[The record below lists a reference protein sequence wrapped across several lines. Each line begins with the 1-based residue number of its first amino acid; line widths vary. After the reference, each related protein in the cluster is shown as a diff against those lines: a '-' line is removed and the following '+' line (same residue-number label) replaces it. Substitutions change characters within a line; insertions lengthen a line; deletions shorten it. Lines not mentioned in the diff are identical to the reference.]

1 MRAHVFHTGFWAISG
16 LFAIVILPFALP
28 PTRKP
33 VVTGLWLYT
42 RAITG
47 WLRVCGVKI
56 RFEGFEKLNAAA
68 GAVVAAKHQSY
79 ADGITLVSQA
89 PDLAY
94 VIGDHMLRFPLVGFI
109 LKRAEAV
116 VVDDAAGRR
125 ADSISG
131 FGFKAGCD
139 RLRRDDR
146 DVLIFPEGGM
156 SAVGRK
162 KRYRRGVF
170 KLYQELE
177 RPVFPVATNMGC
189 FWPEQEWRL
198 HPGEARIVVLDPIPP
213 GLDQKTFMARLEH
226 VIETRTAE
234 LVHEA
239 RAAAS
244 KRSRT
249 RRQRAEARR

>member
-1 MRAHVFHTGFWAISG
+1 MRAHIFHTGFWAISA
-16 LFAIVILPFALP
+16 LFAIVILPLGLI

-47 WLRVCGVKI
+47 WLRACGVRI
-56 RFEGFEKLNAAA
+56 RFDGFDKLKGAE

-94 VIGDHMLRFPLVGFI
+94 VIGDHMLRFPLIGFI

-125 ADSISG
+125 ADAISG
-131 FGFKAGCD
+131 FGFKAGCE

-189 FWPEQEWRL
+189 FWPEQERRL
-198 HPGEARIVVLDPIPP
+198 HPGEARIVMLDPIPP
-213 GLDQKTFMARLEH
+213 GLDQKTFMDRLETA
-226 VIETRTAE
+226 IETKTAE
-234 LVHEA
+234 LVHQA
-239 RAAAS
+239 RAGSARRA
-244 KRSRT
+244 RT
-249 RRQRAEARR
+249 RRRAEARR

>member
-16 LFAIVILPFALP
+16 LLALVILPLALV

-47 WLRVCGVKI
+47 WLSVCGVKLH
-56 RFEGFEKLNAAA
+56 FEGFDKLKDAD
-68 GAVVAAKHQSY
+68 GAIVAAKHQSY
-79 ADGITLVSQA
+79 ADGITLVSQS

-125 ADSISG
+125 ADAISG
-131 FGFKAGCD
+131 FGFKAGCE

-162 KRYRRGVF
+162 KRYRRGVY

-189 FWPEQEWRL
+189 FWPEQERRL
-198 HPGEARIVVLDPIPP
+198 HAGQARIVMLDPIPP
-213 GLDQKTFMARLEH
+213 GLDQKTFMALLETA
-226 VIETRTAE
+226 IETKTAE

-239 RAAAS
+239 RAGSA
-244 KRSRT
+244 
-249 RRQRAEARR
+249 RRGRARGQVEARR